1 MRWRRT
7 AGRHATFQGLL
18 ATPHAETPAL
28 RPGASDAVSRA
39 ERVGDSE
46 GVESGENEVWL
57 SSRMQGQQGC
67 AQASVTVTLCVHQ
80 GRSFALVNIAVGN
93 LLLNTRKRAAHLFPE
108 DHAHAGSSASDAI
121 RHPFAHGWEIRL
133 GEVKSLVA
141 HEVAGVQA
149 DKYTTVETVR
159 LTGEP
164 LEPHQLRV

>member
-1 MRWRRT
+1 
-7 AGRHATFQGLL
+7 
-18 ATPHAETPAL
+18 
-28 RPGASDAVSRA
+28 
-39 ERVGDSE
+39 
-46 GVESGENEVWL
+46 VESGENEVWL

-108 DHAHAGSSASDAI
+108 DHAHACSSASDAI

-149 DKYTTVETVR
+149 DKYTTVKNRSTDGGTAGTAPTQGMIPATLDPKRSCTCE
-159 LTGEP
+159 
-164 LEPHQLRV
+164 